1 MTCDL
6 CTCTSLKLSNTVNSR
21 KGVCEMHGHH
31 RHLYACET
39 CSMALRTLFS
49 LKMSLEVRQVKFDD
63 GFGLGV

>member
-6 CTCTSLKLSNTVNSR
+6 CTCTSMN
-21 KGVCEMHGHH
+21 CGHL

-39 CSMALRTLFS
+39 ALRTLIS